1 MEESTFEILAKSRK
15 FKTTKIFWGLINN
28 YRPKIKEL
36 SKIHSRIARFTQD
49 SRIAYWNTDS
59 CNIRFKLVMK
69 AGNLNLIRVR

>member
-1 MEESTFEILAKSRK
+1 MEESKFEILAKSRK

-28 YRPKIKEL
+28 YHPKINEL
-36 SKIHSRIARFTQD
+36 SKIH